1 MSMSGAVIQLPAAIH
16 ALDLFGTAVFALT
29 GALRALTKK
38 LDLMGAVVLAIV
50 TAMGGGMMRDALI
63 GRHPPAAF
71 ADQTYLLI
79 AIIVGILAFFW
90 GRHLHEQENWLITF
104 DAIGLGVFTLVGAT
118 VADQAGLGPVGVI
131 FIAMLT
137 STGGG
142 ALRAMLVAEI
152 PFILML
158 GRPLHIVHGLHRRGV
173 CRRTGRCQWHQRNTG
188 DHHNAQRHH
197 QGEKFPHGRQQ

>member
-1 MSMSGAVIQLPAAIH
+1 MSGAVIQLPAAIH

-104 DAIGLGVFTLVGAT
+104 DA
-118 VADQAGLGPVGVI
+118 
-131 FIAMLT
+131 
-137 STGGG
+137 
-142 ALRAMLVAEI
+142 
-152 PFILML
+152 
-158 GRPLHIVHGLHRRGV
+158 
-173 CRRTGRCQWHQRNTG
+173 
-188 DHHNAQRHH
+188 
-197 QGEKFPHGRQQ
+197 